1 MIARRFDL
9 SWGSPPVVVALALLA
24 GWGVGAAVALGS
36 PVGALAVAL
45 GLVAAWLVTR
55 SVQAAL
61 LGLIAVASL
70 LPFAVIP
77 LRVGVALTFVDAL
90 MVAIVLGWLLRHVL
104 PAGRLDLTLA
114 GWLLVAYL
122 VTAVVALVVG
132 ASYAM
137 PSGAAVRSFL
147 KYLVAIGL
155 FVVVVD
161 VVRDRATV
169 RRLLRALIVGGILAA
184 SLGLAIQALPR
195 PTIVDVLSSLSVLGY
210 PSGPG
215 VLRFL
220 PGPNNTYSDTL
231 RAVGT
236 SIDPNVFGGMLMLS
250 AVLMLAQ
257 SFAARPVLPRWLLLG
272 GLAITATAMVASQS
286 RASWLGLAAAGALLA
301 TIRDRRLWLL
311 AVPAAGALLVLP
323 VGQRMLARLASGFAA
338 QDRAAAL
345 RLDEYRQAIAII
357 ADYPI
362 LGVGF
367 GGAPEV
373 GTFVGVSSIYL
384 LVGRAHGAGRAGPLP
399 ADAGGGGVRR
409 AARRADGPGPGGPRA
424 GRDAAGGAPGGGA
437 GGEPGPLLH
446 EPAVPAHGGAV
457 LAVRRA
463 AGRRRP
469 DGLARP
475 CPRRLSDAC
484 QLIPIPTRPHSGH
497 RPRSLA
503 VNETLTEQ
511 APAAR
516 ANAALNKCGY
526 LAHLWAPVTLS
537 PGHDIAYPE
546 DGVKLQIRASSGDA
560 CHTGDRRWR

>member
-36 PVGALAVAL
+36 PVAALAVAV
-45 GLVAAWLVTR
+45 GLVAAWAVTR

-90 MVAIVLGWLLRHVL
+90 MAAIVLGWLLRHVL
-104 PAGRLDLTLA
+104 PAGRLALTLA

-122 VTAVVALVVG
+122 VTAVAALVLG

-161 VVRDRATV
+161 VVRERATV
-169 RRLLRALIVGGILAA
+169 RRLLQALIVGGILAA
-184 SLGLAIQALPR
+184 ALGLAIQALPR

-236 SIDPNVFGGMLMLS
+236 SIDPNVFGGMLML
-250 AVLMLAQ
+250 AATLMLAQ
-257 SFAARPVLPRWLLLG
+257 CFARRSVLPRWLLVG
-272 GLAITATAMVASQS
+272 GLAITATGMVASES

-311 AVPAAGALLVLP
+311 AVPAAGALIFLP
-323 VGQRMLARLASGFAA
+323 IGQRMLARLASGFAA

-345 RLDEYRQAIAII
+345 RVDEYRQAIAII
-357 ADYPI
+357 AEYPI

-384 LVGRAHGAGRAGPLP
+384 LVGEHTGLVGLGLFLATLAAVAVVGL
-399 ADAGGGGVRR
+399 R
-409 AARRADGPGPGGPRA
+409 AALT
-424 GRDAAGGAPGGGA
+424 APD
-437 GGEPGPLLH
+437 
-446 EPAVPAHGGAV
+446 
-457 LAVRRA
+457 
-463 AGRRRP
+463 P
-469 DGLARP
+469 D
-475 CPRRLSDAC
+475 D
-484 QLIPIPTRPHSGH
+484 
-497 RPRSLA
+497 RSLA
-503 VNETLTEQ
+503 ATLL
-511 APAAR
+511 
-516 ANAALNKCGY
+516 AAL
-526 LAHLWAPVTLS
+526 LAAALVGNLDHYFMNPQFPHMVALFWLYAGLLAAVARIVLHPAEPSQKV
-537 PGHDIAYPE
+537 
-546 DGVKLQIRASSGDA
+546 
-560 CHTGDRRWR
+560 

>member
-1 MIARRFDL
+1 VIARARRPDWLHDL
-9 SWGSPPVVVALALLA
+9 SWGSPPIVVALALLV

-36 PVGALAVAL
+36 PVAALAVAV
-45 GLVAAWLVTR
+45 GLVAAWVITR

-61 LGLIAVASL
+61 LGLVVVASL
-70 LPFAVIP
+70 LPYAVIP

-104 PAGRLDLTLA
+104 PARRLELTVA

-122 VTAVVALVVG
+122 VTAVAALVLG

-161 VVRDRATV
+161 VVRDRATI
-169 RRLLRALIVGGILAA
+169 RRLLQALIACGILAA
-184 SLGLAIQALPR
+184 ALGLAIQALPR

-250 AVLMLAQ
+250 ATLMLGQ
-257 SFAARPVLPRWLLLG
+257 SFAGRPVLPRWLLLG
-272 GLAITATAMVASQS
+272 GLAITAMAMVASQS

-311 AVPAAGALLVLP
+311 AVPAASAMLLLP

-345 RLDEYRQAIAII
+345 RLDEYRQALQII
-357 ADYPI
+357 ADYPV

-384 LVGRAHGAGRAGPLP
+384 LVAENTGLVGLGLFLLTLVAVAFVGL
-399 ADAGGGGVRR
+399 R
-409 AARRADGPGPGGPRA
+409 AALTATD
-424 GRDAAGGAPGGGA
+424 RD
-437 GGEPGPLLH
+437 
-446 EPAVPAHGGAV
+446 
-457 LAVRRA
+457 
-463 AGRRRP
+463 
-469 DGLARP
+469 D
-475 CPRRLSDAC
+475 
-484 QLIPIPTRPHSGH
+484 
-497 RPRSLA
+497 RSLA
-503 VNETLTEQ
+503 ATLS
-511 APAAR
+511 
-516 ANAALNKCGY
+516 AAL
-526 LAHLWAPVTLS
+526 LAAALVGNLDHYFMNPQFPHMVALFWLYVGLLAATARLTARS
-537 PGHDIAYPE
+537 
-546 DGVKLQIRASSGDA
+546 
-560 CHTGDRRWR
+560 

>member
-9 SWGSPPVVVALALLA
+9 SWGSPPVVVALALLT

-36 PVGALAVAL
+36 PVAALAVAV

-55 SVQAAL
+55 SVQAGL
-61 LGLIAVASL
+61 LGLIAVAAL

-90 MVAIVLGWLLRHVL
+90 LATIVLGWLLRHVL
-104 PAGRLDLTLA
+104 PASRLDLTLT

-137 PSGAAVRSFL
+137 PTGAAVRSFL

-169 RRLLRALIVGGILAA
+169 RRLIQALIVGGILAA
-184 SLGLAIQALPR
+184 VLGLAIHALPR
-195 PTIVDVLSSLSVLGY
+195 PTIVELLSSLSVLGY

-236 SIDPNVFGGMLMLS
+236 SIDPNVFGGMLML
-250 AVLMLAQ
+250 AATLMLAQ
-257 SFAARPVLPRWLLLG
+257 SFARRPILPRWLLLG
-272 GLAITATAMVASQS
+272 GLAVTATAMVASQS

-311 AVPAAGALLVLP
+311 AVPAAGALLILP
-323 VGQRMLARLASGFAA
+323 VGQQMLARLASGLAA

-357 ADYPI
+357 AEYPV

-384 LVGRAHGAGRAGPLP
+384 LVGEHTGLVGLGLFLLTLAAVALVGLRAALTAPDPGGPLAGRDVAG
-399 ADAGGGGVRR
+399 DAAGS
-409 AARRADGPGPGGPRA
+409 GPGGQ
-424 GRDAAGGAPGGGA
+424 PGS
-437 GGEPGPLLH
+437 LFY

-457 LAVRRA
+457 LAVRRPA
-463 AGRRRP
+463 RGRRP
-469 DGLARP
+469 DGP
-475 CPRRLSDAC
+475 CP
-484 QLIPIPTRPHSGH
+484 
-497 RPRSLA
+497 
-503 VNETLTEQ
+503 
-511 APAAR
+511 APSAAR
-516 ANAALNKCGY
+516 REHRL
-526 LAHLWAPVTLS
+526 
-537 PGHDIAYPE
+537 
-546 DGVKLQIRASSGDA
+546 
-560 CHTGDRRWR
+560 RRRRYRR

>member
-1 MIARRFDL
+1 VIARRFDL

-36 PVGALAVAL
+36 PVAALAVAA

-55 SVQAAL
+55 SVQAGL

-90 MVAIVLGWLLRHVL
+90 LATIMLGWLLRHAL
-104 PAGRLDLTLA
+104 PAARLHLTLA
-114 GWLLVAYL
+114 GWLLVGYL
-122 VTAVVALVVG
+122 VTAVVALLVG
-132 ASYAM
+132 TSYAM

-155 FVVVVD
+155 FVIVVD

-184 SLGLAIQALPR
+184 SLGLAVHALPR
-195 PTIVDVLSSLSVLGY
+195 PTIVELLSSLSVLGY

-236 SIDPNVFGGMLMLS
+236 SIDPNVFGGMLML
-250 AVLMLAQ
+250 AATLMLAQ
-257 SFAARPVLPRWLLLG
+257 SFARRPVLPRWLLVG
-272 GLAITATAMVASQS
+272 GLAIAATAMVASQS

-311 AVPAAGALLVLP
+311 AIPAAGALTLLP

-345 RLDEYRQAIAII
+345 RLDEYRQALAII
-357 ADYPI
+357 AEYPV

-384 LVGRAHGAGRAGPLP
+384 LVGEHTGLVGLGLFLLTLATVAFVGL
-399 ADAGGGGVRR
+399 R
-409 AARRADGPGPGGPRA
+409 AALT
-424 GRDAAGGAPGGGA
+424 APD
-437 GGEPGPLLH
+437 
-446 EPAVPAHGGAV
+446 
-457 LAVRRA
+457 
-463 AGRRRP
+463 P
-469 DGLARP
+469 D
-475 CPRRLSDAC
+475 D
-484 QLIPIPTRPHSGH
+484 
-497 RPRSLA
+497 RSLA
-503 VNETLTEQ
+503 ATLL
-511 APAAR
+511 
-516 ANAALNKCGY
+516 AAL
-526 LAHLWAPVTLS
+526 LAAALVGNLDHYFMNPQFPHMVALFWLYVGLLAAVARLPRAHHPTRSSRNSDAGSTLVTS
-537 PGHDIAYPE
+537 
-546 DGVKLQIRASSGDA
+546 R
-560 CHTGDRRWR
+560 

>member
-1 MIARRFDL
+1 MIARRIDL

-36 PVGALAVAL
+36 PVAAVAVAV
-45 GLVAAWLVTR
+45 GLVATWAVTR
-55 SVQAAL
+55 SVQAGL
-61 LGLIAVASL
+61 LGLIIVASL

-77 LRVGVALTFVDAL
+77 VRIGVALTFVDAL
-90 MVAIVLGWLLRHVL
+90 FVAIVLGWLLRHVL
-104 PAGRLDLTLA
+104 PAERLELPLA

-122 VTAVVALVVG
+122 LTAIVALVVG
-132 ASYAM
+132 TSYAM

-169 RRLLRALIVGGILAA
+169 RRLLRGLILGGIVAA
-184 SLGLAIQALPR
+184 AIGLGIHALPR
-195 PTIVDVLSSLSVLGY
+195 PTIVELLSSLGVLGY

-236 SIDPNVFGGMLMLS
+236 SIDPNVFGGMLML
-250 AVLMLAQ
+250 AATLMLAQ
-257 SFAARPVLPRWLLLG
+257 SFARRPVLPRWLLVS
-272 GLAITATAMVASQS
+272 GLAITAMAMVASES

-311 AVPAAGALLVLP
+311 AVPAGGALFFLP

-357 ADYPI
+357 AEYPI

-384 LVGRAHGAGRAGPLP
+384 LVGEHTGLVGLGLFLLTLAAVAVVGLRAALTAPDPDDRSSAATLLAVLMAAVLVGNLDHYFMNPQFPHMVALFWLYVGLLAAVARLAHHPPEPRSPADGRA
-399 ADAGGGGVRR
+399 DIIQN
-409 AARRADGPGPGGPRA
+409 AR
-424 GRDAAGGAPGGGA
+424 
-437 GGEPGPLLH
+437 
-446 EPAVPAHGGAV
+446 
-457 LAVRRA
+457 
-463 AGRRRP
+463 
-469 DGLARP
+469 
-475 CPRRLSDAC
+475 
-484 QLIPIPTRPHSGH
+484 SGK
-497 RPRSLA
+497 
-503 VNETLTEQ
+503 V
-511 APAAR
+511 
-516 ANAALNKCGY
+516 
-526 LAHLWAPVTLS
+526 
-537 PGHDIAYPE
+537 
-546 DGVKLQIRASSGDA
+546 
-560 CHTGDRRWR
+560 

>member
-1 MIARRFDL
+1 MIARRYDL

-36 PVGALAVAL
+36 PVAALAVAL
-45 GLVAAWLVTR
+45 GLVAAWAVTR

-90 MVAIVLGWLLRHVL
+90 LAAIVLGWVVRHVL

-137 PSGAAVRSFL
+137 PGGAAVRSFL

-161 VVRDRATV
+161 VVRDRETV

-184 SLGLAIQALPR
+184 SLGLVIHALPH

-257 SFAARPVLPRWLLLG
+257 SFARWPVLPRWLLLG

-357 ADYPI
+357 ADYPV

-373 GTFVGVSSIYL
+373 GTFVGVSNFYL
-384 LVGRAHGAGRAGPLP
+384 LVGEHTGLVGLGLFLLTLAAVAFAGL
-399 ADAGGGGVRR
+399 R
-409 AARRADGPGPGGPRA
+409 AALTAPDPEDRALAATLLASVIAAALVGNLDHYFMNPRFPHMVALFWLYA
-424 GRDAAGGAPGGGA
+424 GLLAATA
-437 GGEPGPLLH
+437 
-446 EPAVPAHGGAV
+446 
-457 LAVRRA
+457 R
-463 AGRRRP
+463 
-469 DGLARP
+469 LARP
-475 CPRRLSDAC
+475 R
-484 QLIPIPTRPHSGH
+484 PT
-497 RPRSLA
+497 A
-503 VNETLTEQ
+503 
-511 APAAR
+511 
-516 ANAALNKCGY
+516 
-526 LAHLWAPVTLS
+526 
-537 PGHDIAYPE
+537 
-546 DGVKLQIRASSGDA
+546 
-560 CHTGDRRWR
+560 